1 MQNVKKWFKSAGLFL
16 AAAIVVAS
24 AGSVQAGVIFSAG
37 ATPANGTVENVR
49 FTSSLPGV
57 VTGAA
62 ATTTVTGKAGRTSYL
77 VDFSAD
83 ERLVT
88 FDNPTATPTA
98 IPPGVR
104 ATDGALRA
112 LDIGVQGG
120 AFTTFFYNLRVDQL
134 QGNPIGRFAEI
145 LVTSFDG
152 TTSSFQ
158 QALRNGNN
166 VLTIRADSDTL
177 LRGVSI
183 SSGSNIADIR
193 QVRLGGLQDAPIPEP
208 GIVLSFSI
216 AGVAMWSVRSRR
228 RSGPRATGGA
238 LRQA

>member
-1 MQNVKKWFKSAGLFL
+1 MQNVTKSFKSAGLFL
-16 AAAIVVAS
+16 AAAIVAAS

-37 ATPANGTVENVR
+37 ETPATGTVENVR

-62 ATTTVTGKAGRTSYL
+62 ATNTVTGKAGRTSYL
-77 VDFSAD
+77 VDFAAD

-88 FDNPTATPTA
+88 FDNPTATPA
-98 IPPGVR
+98 VPPGVR

-112 LDIGVQGG
+112 LDIDVQGG

-134 QGNPIGRFAEI
+134 QGNPIGRFADI

-152 TTSSFQ
+152 TTSGFH

-166 VLTIRADSDTL
+166 VLTIRADNETL

-193 QVRLGGLQDAPIPEP
+193 QVRLGGLQEAPIPEP
-208 GIVLSFSI
+208 SIVLSFSL
-216 AGVAMWSVRSRR
+216 AGVALWGVRSRR
-228 RSGPRATGGA
+228 RTGPRAKGGGFA
-238 LRQA
+238 QA